1 MRVVH
6 ETNEKFYVVKHKKTG
21 HLFLDFAEK
30 TPENPR
36 GILTIGPSDQK
47 DQAEYPRAVS
57 WVEEAYTEHND
68 ERLKLMLAEYSE
80 RFQDEFEVVEVKYK
94 QTSEYNF

>member
-1 MRVVH
+1 MRVVN
-6 ETNEKFYVVKHKKTG
+6 ETTDKFYVVKHKKTG
-21 HLFLDFAEK
+21 HLFLEFAEK

-47 DQAEYPRAVS
+47 DVNEHPRAVS

-68 ERLKLMLAEYSE
+68 ERLKLMLDEYE
-80 RFQDEFEVVEVKYK
+80 NRFQGEFEVVEVKFK
-94 QTSEYNF
+94 QTCEYIF